1 MLSPGLASGMVFLSL
16 VLGEGE
22 ARGPLGG
29 FPLLPAHGIW
39 PGFREQRRSPSEIHL
54 RKKQIPALALCS

>member
-1 MLSPGLASGMVFLSL
+1 MLSPGLASGIVFHSL

-29 FPLLPAHGIW
+29 FPLLPAHGNGLSSGSRDVPPVKYI
-39 PGFREQRRSPSEIHL
+39 
-54 RKKQIPALALCS
+54 